1 MKFLRLFNGRRAR
14 KGIFLPLGISQRRPP
29 CFQNVFSDRVLGT
42 WAAINPTM
50 RAHQLGSAVRKSA
63 IRSGQSHMKTFC
75 SFRGMLGFN
84 PAVLERHNPGGL
96 RPTLINTT
104 ITQGHQ
110 GSAPP
115 PSRPTR
121 LLTTARWPL
130 TERARLLCSTPVVQV
145 KPTAAAHGSIRSAQR
160 TPLGST
166 PA

>member
-1 MKFLRLFNGRRAR
+1 MSCLLKHNITALT
-14 KGIFLPLGISQRRPP
+14 
-29 CFQNVFSDRVLGT
+29 SDFVIYIQLCVT
-42 WAAINPTM
+42 LNPTKLCPAGTTEYATACTIP
-50 RAHQLGSAVRKSA
+50 RASQLRGSTV
-63 IRSGQSHMKTFC
+63 GGVF
-75 SFRGMLGFN
+75 SFRGMLGNN

-145 KPTAAAHGSIRSAQR
+145 KPTAAAHGLIRSAQR